1 MSMIKR
7 AKSGQIEETIDK
19 ENGDFKWN
27 SEVVIKD
34 VLDVPTTAQSNID
47 INLDEDDETIT
58 MDEMDSDEEEQW
70 LEAHEEETYLPIE
83 KDGEEEDEDTN
94 IEGLNF
100 RSGSVDMEDDD
111 YLDNGEHFDDEDLDE
126 DEGEDEESEEEDDD

>member
-1 MSMIKR
+1 MWKVYRIETDEILKAGFVTEEE
-7 AKSGQIEETIDK
+7 AKEWMDRH
-19 ENGDFKWN
+19 
-27 SEVVIKD
+27 
-34 VLDVPTTAQSNID
+34 
-47 INLDEDDETIT
+47 NLDEDDETIT